1 MASTK
6 RRTNISLDTKLFKEA
21 TAYGKENGI
30 SLSAL
35 IEQGLRLRLA
45 GPDLTT
51 AVFSAPRAPGP
62 YGKEIPQGMTFMT
75 YLENFAASPIGRD
88 FFERIIAARLE
99 ALAPPAE
106 SETPPPDT
114 APPTALTPTADAPT
128 PTPKASSSAPQ
139 ATVDIP
145 PEVVERLG
153 RFTARQVAEA
163 SGMDRPSVT
172 RFRSGSRTRIS
183 QANLNRLLAGL
194 EKLEAEE

>member
-45 GPDLTT
+45 GPAVLAEHTNLAPLPDLD
-51 AVFSAPRAPGP
+51 ALAGARIEEHLPQILMAWLESARGA
-62 YGKEIPQGMTFMT
+62 ER
-75 YLENFAASPIGRD
+75 L
-88 FFERIIAARLE
+88 ERILVPYVNERV
-99 ALAPPAE
+99 ALLKGRAAPPV
-106 SETPPPDT
+106 T
-114 APPTALTPTADAPT
+114 LTPTAPAPT
-128 PTPKASSSAPQ
+128 STPKASSSAPQ

-153 RFTARQVAEA
+153 RFTARQVAET

-183 QANLNRLLAGL
+183 RANLNRLLAGL